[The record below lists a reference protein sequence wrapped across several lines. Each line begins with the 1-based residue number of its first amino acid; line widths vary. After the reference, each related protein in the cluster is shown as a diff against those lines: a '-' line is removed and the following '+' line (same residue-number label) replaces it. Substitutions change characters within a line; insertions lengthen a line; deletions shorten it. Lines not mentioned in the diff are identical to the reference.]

1 MLWKGCRARFDIRE
15 PMMINVIEEKYFI
28 WIWSRAVKKNRILN
42 IRRI

>member
-15 PMMINVIEEKYFI
+15 PMMISVIEEKYLI
-28 WIWSRAVKKNRILN
+28 WIWSRAVNLFLILN